1 MVTHYILHCS
11 TKPNLLCLPFL
22 HKHLRP
28 LPSDPWA
35 TTQELHTCSQ
45 NTSSAPGILKS
56 SGVGVRVGESGWEGW
71 WGEVMW
77 WDFFSFF
84 CFFKALCLLRGW
96 VISGGR
102 AEVWCSQPW
111 ILVTGCWW
119 SLPASLG
126 TPRSGIYSQ
135 RCRSRNSADRR
146 PSGEN
151 ARGGDIRMWLT

>member
-1 MVTHYILHCS
+1 MLHTTSYTVQQNQTSCACCFYTNIS
-11 TKPNLLCLPFL
+11 ALSHHTREPL
-22 HKHLRP
+22 HKSCIRAPKIHHPRLG
-28 LPSDPWA
+28 
-35 TTQELHTCSQ
+35 
-45 NTSSAPGILKS
+45 SSSLL
-56 SGVGVRVGESGWEGW
+56 GVGVRVGESGWEGW
-71 WGEVMW
+71 WGEIMR

-84 CFFKALCLLRGW
+84 FFKALCLSRGW

-102 AEVWCSQPW
+102 AEVWRSQPW

-126 TPRSGIYSQ
+126 TPRLEIYSQ

-151 ARGGDIRMWLT
+151 ARGGDIRTWLT